1 MEVLSEE
8 QQPISGLPEE
18 QQPISGLPEEQQPF
32 SGLSEEQQPFSALPD
47 DVYKGNRTCAICD
60 KKFRTM
66 KHLTEH
72 YNDCHED
79 FQLQLEN
86 RIFNTDE
93 EFLNWKK
100 EEEIK
105 TNSSF
110 VALTNEEMEYVKD
123 CLETCANKLDD
134 LKFKSF
140 PPSAENFPPNK
151 NIRSQRQQQDSRSF
165 KKQKHAHATERES
178 FEKDDNFMIES
189 TFYKHSLLH
198 LSNNINNSSTMKWE
212 TYFNR

>member
-8 QQPISGLPEE
+8 QQL
-18 QQPISGLPEEQQPF
+18 F
-32 SGLSEEQQPFSALPD
+32 SGLSEEQQPFSGLSA

-66 KHLTEH
+66 KQLIKH

-86 RIFNTDE
+86 HIFNTNE

-110 VALTNEEMEYVKD
+110 VVNGAKAHTNEEMEFVKD
-123 CLETCANKLDD
+123 CLETCANKMTTKL
-134 LKFKSF
+134 KSF

-151 NIRSQRQQQDSRSF
+151 NIRSQRQQQESRPF
-165 KKQKHAHATERES
+165 KKQKHAHAT
-178 FEKDDNFMIES
+178 
-189 TFYKHSLLH
+189 
-198 LSNNINNSSTMKWE
+198 
-212 TYFNR
+212 